1 MTAEA
6 AQIIQPEPRCLSS
19 SFWLLAGW
27 QYQYLCAS
35 WHTAPLIMNPGA
47 PRAMLQSDQ
56 CSSVYL
62 DTLFTTYNG
71 IFFTCTRVWKTY
83 LFDHN
88 QCRDLTQ
95 DAHGYNIIDE
105 STFVLQSIILRTPV
119 QVRILPF
126 YVEQGIQGIQVHLG
140 CSLVGAL

>member
-1 MTAEA
+1 M
-6 AQIIQPEPRCLSS
+6 
-19 SFWLLAGW
+19 
-27 QYQYLCAS
+27 
-35 WHTAPLIMNPGA
+35 
-47 PRAMLQSDQ
+47 
-56 CSSVYL
+56 
-62 DTLFTTYNG
+62 
-71 IFFTCTRVWKTY
+71 
-83 LFDHN
+83 FDHN